1 LAALTALRRAARRAQ
16 ARTAALT
23 IVATI
28 VSAAAGNCAQ
38 AQSASPVQGS
48 AAEDL
53 GAMSLEQLTDLP
65 VTSVSKTVEPLRT
78 AAAAIYVITHD
89 DIVRSGATSI
99 PEALRLAPN
108 LVVTQMSA
116 SDYVVSAR
124 GFGGDPGAQSFSD
137 KLLVLIDG
145 RSVYSPLYSG
155 VYLDAQDV
163 MLEDVDRIE
172 VISGPGATL
181 WGANAMN
188 GVINIIT
195 RSADVTDGGLVR
207 AAGGN
212 NEKNGAARYG
222 GKIDD
227 DTSYRIYGMG
237 FQREAMQLPDRSS
250 ADDGWSKGQ
259 AGFRIDRHT
268 ASDSSTV
275 QGDLYR
281 ATQNVAQQLDGMID
295 GANLLGRWKHQFSDQ
310 SELQLQAYYDLTE
323 RYGPPP
329 GAGAFVLRTYDV
341 ELQQSL
347 ALGSAH
353 KLIWG
358 AGERI
363 NDYDITDTATLL
375 FVPPNRALTLGNV
388 FAQDTVALSSALSA
402 TAGIKLEDDPYSGWS
417 ALPDARLSWT
427 LNDINQLW
435 AAASRAIRSP
445 TPFDVDVVELL
456 GPGIV
461 GLVGNKGFQPEK
473 VWAYE
478 VGYRAQ
484 PAPQVSFSISTFYNV
499 YSDLRTIEPSS
510 STTFFPLHWGNL
522 MAGDTYGVEL
532 WGNYQVSDWWR
543 LSPGYSSIKKRLH
556 FEPGASGVLG
566 VAQAGDDA
574 AGHASLT
581 SSMDLGSNLTFDA
594 SARYI
599 TALPDPVLRSYYDM
613 NARLGW
619 RACRNLELS
628 LSGSNLLN
636 ARHYEFPPPYGEQIT
651 RSVMVQAQWSF
662 Q

>member
-1 LAALTALRRAARRAQ
+1 MNKRRASVARLRAGERRRVTPTVLLLAAGIAGAVHCDWVGAQ
-16 ARTAALT
+16 TT
-23 IVATI
+23 
-28 VSAAAGNCAQ
+28 
-38 AQSASPVQGS
+38 SPVEELSG
-48 AAEDL
+48 
-53 GAMSLEQLTDLP
+53 MSLEELANVP
-65 VTSVSKTVEPLRT
+65 VTSVSKSEEPLRT
-78 AAAAIYVITHD
+78 APAAIYVITHD
-89 DIVRSGATSI
+89 DIARSGASSV

-108 LVVTQMSA
+108 LLVTRLSA
-116 SDYVVSAR
+116 SDYVISAR
-124 GFGGDPGAQSFSD
+124 GFGGNPGDQSFSD

-456 GPGIV
+456 WAGGTV
-461 GLVGNKGFQPEK
+461 GLTGNPQFQPEK

-478 VGYRAQ
+478 IGY
-484 PAPQVSFSISTFYNV
+484 
-499 YSDLRTIEPSS
+499 
-510 STTFFPLHWGNL
+510 
-522 MAGDTYGVEL
+522 
-532 WGNYQVSDWWR
+532 
-543 LSPGYSSIKKRLH
+543 
-556 FEPGASGVLG
+556 
-566 VAQAGDDA
+566 
-574 AGHASLT
+574 
-581 SSMDLGSNLTFDA
+581 
-594 SARYI
+594 
-599 TALPDPVLRSYYDM
+599 
-613 NARLGW
+613 
-619 RACRNLELS
+619 
-628 LSGSNLLN
+628 
-636 ARHYEFPPPYGEQIT
+636 
-651 RSVMVQAQWSF
+651 
-662 Q
+662 